1 LNGTPTARNLH
12 ATALSYDGVGV
23 LIVGPSG
30 AGKSLLALE
39 LLDHA
44 MTAGREA
51 VLIADDQ
58 VLIEARNGVP
68 IATAPP
74 TTAGRIELRG
84 RGIVSRP
91 YRSPAPLHLVL
102 ELVPELDRSPP
113 AEAFTTTLAGIEV
126 SRAPLP
132 DTGDADSLHRRLLAL
147 EAVAACRG
155 SGQKTT

>member
-1 LNGTPTARNLH
+1 MNGASPAQTLH
-12 ATALSYDGVGV
+12 ATALTYDGVGA

-44 MTAGREA
+44 MTANRQA

-58 VLIEARNGVP
+58 VLIEVENGVLM
-68 IATAPP
+68 AAAPP

-84 RGIVSRP
+84 RGIISRP
-91 YRSPAPLHLVL
+91 HRSPAPLHLVL
-102 ELVPELDRSPP
+102 ELVPELDRLPP
-113 AEAFTTTLAGIEV
+113 LEAFSTRLAGVELV
-126 SRAPLP
+126 RAPLP

-147 EAVAACRG
+147 EAISACRG
-155 SGQKTT
+155 SAQKIS